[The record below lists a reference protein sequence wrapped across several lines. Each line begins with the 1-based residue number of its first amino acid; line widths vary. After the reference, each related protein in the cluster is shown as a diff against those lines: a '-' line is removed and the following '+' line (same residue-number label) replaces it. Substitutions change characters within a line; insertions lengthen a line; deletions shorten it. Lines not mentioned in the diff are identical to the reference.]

1 MNPYRVAFVV
11 DQVAG
16 HVTNAANLRRVVER
30 DEEIEATWVNVD
42 YWDDTGAIER
52 LHARVPRLP
61 QHPLGVVRG
70 IMQQRAGLGDGPF
83 DAILTNTSV
92 AQYQVGPLRRT
103 PTVFDFDSTPIQ
115 LAALDGYEIE
125 ATGRTSTD
133 VKYRLMH
140 RLFHAVAMNQ
150 AWSNW
155 ARDSVIADY
164 GVDPDRV
171 MVNPPGIDLETWSPE
186 GRRPGS
192 AAGPARVLLVGGDF
206 RRKGGEDLLA
216 WHRTVDPERIHLDIV
231 TREPV
236 DAAPGVH
243 VHHGLQP
250 NSRELLDLYRTA
262 DVFVLPSHGECFGIA
277 TIEAMASGIPV
288 VVTDVGGTADIVEPG
303 GNGHI
308 VPARAPERLGAAI
321 SGIVDDPA
329 VAARM
334 GARSRELAE
343 QRFDLVTN
351 ARVTLDLL
359 KELAERHRATSG

>member
-1 MNPYRVAFVV
+1 MSRYRIAFVV

-30 DEEIEATWVNVD
+30 DDEIEATWVNVD
-42 YWDDTGAIER
+42 YWDERGALER
-52 LHARVPRLP
+52 IHARVPRVP
-61 QHPLGVVRG
+61 QHPLGVARG
-70 IMQQRAGLGDGPF
+70 ILQQRAGLASGAF

-92 AQYQVGPLRRT
+92 AQYQVRPLRRT

-115 LAALDGYEIE
+115 LAALEGYEIE

-140 RLFHAVAMNQ
+140 RLFHAVEMNQ

-155 ARDSVIADY
+155 ARDSVISDY
-164 GVDPDRV
+164 GVAPDRV

-192 AAGPARVLLVGGDF
+192 ASGPARVLFVGGDF
-206 RRKGGEDLLA
+206 RRKGGDDLLA
-216 WHRTVDPERIHLDIV
+216 WHRTVDPERVHLDIV
-231 TREPV
+231 TRESV

-243 VHHGLQP
+243 VHHGLRP
-250 NSRELLDLYRTA
+250 NSAELLGLYRTA

-308 VPARAPERLGAAI
+308 VPAGSPERLGAAI
-321 SGIVDDPA
+321 SEILDDPA
-329 VAARM
+329 AAARM
-334 GARSRELAE
+334 GARSRALAE
-343 QRFDLVTN
+343 ERFDLVAN
-351 ARVTLDLL
+351 ARVTLDML
-359 KELAERHRATSG
+359 KALADRHGATSR